1 MIRKD
6 VKYCRSIRTII
17 MFSVYQHW
25 DPLQACAVGRSYP
38 PEFYSFIENPKVRSV
53 MERIAIETE
62 EDYQK
67 LIKILE
73 SFNVTVVRNDISE
86 NREDHF
92 WAEHYSQPPM
102 TPRDHTAMIGEKFY
116 MPGPEFGNM
125 FDDMSEFEKELS
137 ILQSNKKLTSKQKE
151 DLSIAINK
159 KLKNGTE
166 LNVRKFKSI
175 IRSINHN
182 PLTTFPNNKKFN
194 TFASIEKFLKDNNTE
209 IIYDKYINSATTT
222 RVGKDLYVGTVIKDE
237 LKTIEFKNYLKTLK
251 NEFGSDYRTHI
262 VNCGT
267 HNDGCFTPV
276 KPGLIISLKDIQTYS
291 KTFPDW
297 EVVYLPNQSWDKVQ
311 PFLDLKEKNNGK
323 WWVPGEEL
331 NDDFTDFV
339 ESWLKDWVLYVEETV
354 FDVNML
360 VINPTN
366 VIVNNYNKKVFDAF
380 DRHGITAHICNFR
393 HRYFWDGG
401 LHCITSDLSREG
413 TMQDYFPERN
423 K

>member
-1 MIRKD
+1 
-6 VKYCRSIRTII
+6 

-25 DPLQACAVGRSYP
+25 DPLEVCAVGRSYP

-53 MERIAIETE
+53 MEKIAIETE

-92 WAEHYSQPPM
+92 WAGHYSPPPM
-102 TPRDHTAMIGEKFY
+102 TPRDHTAMIGKKFY
-116 MPGPEFGNM
+116 MPGEEFGNNI
-125 FDDMSEFEKELS
+125 FDALWEFEEELYTLQRNKELTP
-137 ILQSNKKLTSKQKE
+137 KHKE
-151 DLSIAINK
+151 QIAIAINLK
-159 KLKNGTE
+159 LEKCQKWLKKSIIRKLK
-166 LNVRKFKSI
+166 SC

-182 PLTTFPNNKKFN
+182 PLSTFPNNKKFN
-194 TFASIEKFLKDNNTE
+194 TFNSIEQFLKNNNTE
-209 IIYDKYINSATTT
+209 IIYDKYINTATTT
-222 RVGKDLYVGTVIKDE
+222 RIGKDLYFGTVFQDE
-237 LKTIEFKNYLKTLK
+237 NKVDLK
-251 NEFGSDYRTHI
+251 NHLLTIKQQFSSDYRIHI

-267 HNDGCFTPV
+267 HSDGCFTPV
-276 KPGLIISLKDIQTYS
+276 KPGLIISLYDIQTYQKS
-291 KTFPDW
+291 FPDW
-297 EVVYLPNQSWDKVQ
+297 EVIYLPGQSWSKVD
-311 PFLDLKEKNNGK
+311 PFLKLKEKNGGK

-360 VINPTN
+360 IVNPTN
-366 VIVNNYNKKVFDAF
+366 VIVNNYNKDVFDAF
-380 DRHGITAHICNFR
+380 KRHGITPHICNFR

-401 LHCITSDLSREG
+401 LHCVTSDLSRKGNME
-413 TMQDYFPERN
+413 DYFPERN
-423 K
+423 

>member
-1 MIRKD
+1 
-6 VKYCRSIRTII
+6 

-25 DPLQACAVGRSYP
+25 DPLKVCAVGRSYP
-38 PEFYSFIENPKVRSV
+38 PEFYSFIENSRVRSV

-73 SFNVTVVRNDISE
+73 SFGVTIVRTDISE

-92 WAEHYSQPPM
+92 WAGRYSPPPM
-102 TPRDHTAMIGEKFY
+102 TPRDHTAMIGKKFY
-116 MPGPEFGNM
+116 MPSHEFGNTI
-125 FDDMSEFEKELS
+125 FSKIAVNISS
-137 ILQSNKKLTSKQKE
+137 ITNVKNFSQSLYHSALNYKKLTTNEREK
-151 DLSIAINK
+151 LSISIVKEINSSGK
-159 KLKNGTE
+159 SEEIFNL
-166 LNVRKFKSI
+166 LKSI
-175 IRSINHN
+175 CRSINPN
-182 PLTTFPNNKKFN
+182 PLSTFINNEKFN
-194 TFASIEKFLKDNNTE
+194 AFSSIEKLLNNNNIE
-209 IIYDKYINSATTT
+209 IIYDKNINSATTC
-222 RVGKDLYVGTVIKDE
+222 RVGKDLYFGTMYSRESLNYIKS
-237 LKTIEFKNYLKTLK
+237 IMREFNH
-251 NEFGSDYRTHI
+251 DYRTYI
-262 VNCGT
+262 VDT
-267 HNDGCFTPV
+267 RSHTDGQFCPV
-276 KPGLIISLKDIQTYS
+276 KPGLIISLKDIQNYK
-291 KTFPDW
+291 KTFPNW
-297 EVVYLPNQSWDKVQ
+297 EVVYLPNQSYNKV
-311 PFLDLKEKNNGK
+311 PKFLELKKKNKGK

-331 NDDFTDFV
+331 NHEFTDFV
-339 ESWLKDWVLYVEETV
+339 ESWLNDWVLYVEETV

-366 VIVNNYNKKVFDAF
+366 VICNNYNKQVFDAF